1 MQIERIQGMAVEDT
15 QNGHPS
21 VICVHGLGG
30 TSNTW
35 SAMLSAFEGHRL
47 IRVDLPGCGR
57 APPLKGE
64 VSVQGLVANLVA
76 LCENKSIEQ
85 AHWVAH
91 SMGTVLCQ
99 HLAALHPRLIK
110 SLVLFGP
117 IVVPSEQARSGLRSR
132 AQAVEDAGDLGMQSV
147 ADQLLKTAISPHS
160 RTHSPVSLAYVR
172 ESLMQQSPKAY
183 AAHCLAL
190 AQAQAAP
197 IEQIRVPSLLVT
209 GDEDQVSTPDGVR
222 AMGRRMPRSQSIV
235 LSRCGHWTPIE
246 KPHDCARET
255 RQFLKRHS

>member
-1 MQIERIQGMAVEDT
+1 
-15 QNGHPS
+15 
-21 VICVHGLGG
+21 
-30 TSNTW
+30 
-35 SAMLSAFEGHRL
+35 
-47 IRVDLPGCGR
+47 
-57 APPLKGE
+57 
-64 VSVQGLVANLVA
+64 
-76 LCENKSIEQ
+76 
-85 AHWVAH
+85 
-91 SMGTVLCQ
+91 
-99 HLAALHPRLIK
+99 
-110 SLVLFGP
+110 
-117 IVVPSEQARSGLRSR
+117 
-132 AQAVEDAGDLGMQSV
+132 
-147 ADQLLKTAISPHS
+147 
-160 RTHSPVSLAYVR
+160 
-172 ESLMQQSPKAY
+172 MQQSPKAY